1 MPASDKTLKELTDMI
16 NAVMGHRVLTEEQM
30 QRIMRGAKKAYDQGG
45 MVAVLEYLMKVT
57 QANVDLNELKQFADT
72 VRANPNLGMDILQ
85 GKKKF
90 PR

>member
-1 MPASDKTLKELTDMI
+1 MPAQENTIKELTEMI
-16 NAVMGHRVLTEEQM
+16 NAIIGHHVLTEEQM
-30 QRIMRGAKKAYDQGG
+30 QRIMQGAKKAHDRGG

-57 QANVDLNELKQFADT
+57 QADVDFNELKQFADA
-72 VRANPNLGMDILQ
+72 VQANPNLGMDILQ